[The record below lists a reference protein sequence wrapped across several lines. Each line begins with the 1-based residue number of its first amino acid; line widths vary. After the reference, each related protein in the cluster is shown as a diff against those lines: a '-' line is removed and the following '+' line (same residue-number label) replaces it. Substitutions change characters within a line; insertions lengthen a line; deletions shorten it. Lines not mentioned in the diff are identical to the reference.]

1 MAATNGATSR
11 RRLSDTHSHHAIA
24 AVTAGTGAKNAMFGQ
39 ENQRAAILASRNGVQ
54 MLTMAMNASTPNRH
68 RGAMDV
74 LSEDAALGEGGDERA
89 PEERLV
95 PALLGCPRGRPE
107 LERDAAEDETEQHR
121 EDREVERRQDD
132 RERER
137 KRGEERNPAEHE
149 PGLVPGGIAL
159 DRKSTRLNS

>member
-1 MAATNGATSR
+1 MQK
-11 RRLSDTHSHHAIA
+11 
-24 AVTAGTGAKNAMFGQ
+24 VEGTP
-39 ENQRAAILASRNGVQ
+39 GV
-54 MLTMAMNASTPNRH
+54 LPAFDRE
-68 RGAMDV
+68 AMDV

-137 KRGEERNPAEHE
+137 ERGEERNPAEHE
-149 PGLVPGGIAL
+149 PGLVPVPDRRDRGHHQIAGAIVRREREKDPDAEVEAVEQHIHEDA
-159 DRKSTRLNS
+159 DR